1 MGRCVIVFIGL
12 NAILLILHTP
22 HDPVASGSI
31 LSVKNFLKIKVIIF
45 FLIFS
50 ISHLIQFSSVLF
62 YFIAQNHN
70 KSCLMALYII
80 KVNTS
85 QLYKE
90 KTQQSYDPL

>member
-31 LSVKNFLKIKVIIF
+31 LGVKKFFKIKVIIF

-50 ISHLIQFSSVLF
+50 ISHLI
-62 YFIAQNHN
+62 
-70 KSCLMALYII
+70 
-80 KVNTS
+80 
-85 QLYKE
+85 
-90 KTQQSYDPL
+90 

>member
-31 LSVKNFLKIKVIIF
+31 LGVKNFFKIKVIIF

-50 ISHLIQFSSVLF
+50 ISHLI
-62 YFIAQNHN
+62 
-70 KSCLMALYII
+70 
-80 KVNTS
+80 
-85 QLYKE
+85 
-90 KTQQSYDPL
+90 

>member
-31 LSVKNFLKIKVIIF
+31 LGVKKFFKIKVIIF

-62 YFIAQNHN
+62 YST
-70 KSCLMALYII
+70 KSQQELPHGTLYYKGKHLTII
-80 KVNTS
+80 QRKNPTII
-85 QLYKE
+85 
-90 KTQQSYDPL
+90 